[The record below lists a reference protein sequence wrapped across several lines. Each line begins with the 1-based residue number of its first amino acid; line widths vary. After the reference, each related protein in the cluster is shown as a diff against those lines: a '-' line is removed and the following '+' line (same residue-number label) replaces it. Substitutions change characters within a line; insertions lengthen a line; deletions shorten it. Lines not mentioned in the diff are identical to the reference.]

1 MKRYLALQKILQ
13 TGSFSRAADELGYTQ
28 SAMSQAI
35 ASLEEE
41 LGIRLLQRG
50 RSGVRLTPDG
60 EELYP

>member
-41 LGIRLLQRG
+41 LGIRLLQ
-50 RSGVRLTPDG
+50 
-60 EELYP
+60 